1 MRKPKPEANTFLTHL
16 SSRGL
21 ADERYEVRR
30 YKSTGGGELRPLPAR
45 ESAGRRSKR
54 VTASRRAVREM
65 RPARDELIVCTGI
78 KIPGSGLQLWGEH
91 LVGEKCCA
99 GECSRPAPGGRPAGP
114 APAARI
120 PSTPGRETACPTR
133 TRLFDARENANATGG
148 GRPSAARR
156 ACAPGAANTLPR
168 PGEASARTASREDAS
183 PNKPDTPEPN
193 QRVLDMAGGIPRA
206 AGAWRARGPES
217 AGASVSKPG
226 SARLAVN
233 ENPPRAARSAGFAGR
248 NAARRKR
255 GSMKK
260 DAPGTFAVV
269 AEAP

>member
-91 LVGEKCCA
+91 LVWGKMLC
-99 GECSRPAPGGRPAGP
+99 R
-114 APAARI
+114 
-120 PSTPGRETACPTR
+120 
-133 TRLFDARENANATGG
+133 
-148 GRPSAARR
+148 
-156 ACAPGAANTLPR
+156 
-168 PGEASARTASREDAS
+168 
-183 PNKPDTPEPN
+183 
-193 QRVLDMAGGIPRA
+193 
-206 AGAWRARGPES
+206 
-217 AGASVSKPG
+217 
-226 SARLAVN
+226 
-233 ENPPRAARSAGFAGR
+233 
-248 NAARRKR
+248 
-255 GSMKK
+255 
-260 DAPGTFAVV
+260 
-269 AEAP
+269 